1 MVVEK
6 QEGKWICLVLGYQH
20 IGKLSLDDIKSEVE
34 QFLGS
39 DLLRLCIIGGDL
51 TEKKFE
57 NLTESYVFVMV
68 KPPVDRFF
76 DIVKKSILFDH
87 VFRGDDNLVS
97 VFTDKEIRKMEAKG
111 NSIVSKPLKNET
123 FVRVKS
129 GLHGGLYG
137 IVVGSDKKQAT
148 CDVLFRFYTRTVIVP
163 IKRINLEANSSLGNI
178 MKRVKDGPAIK
189 KRKGSQCMSITTET
203 KLTTSRKIKRD

>member
-20 IGKLSLDDIKSEVE
+20 IGKLSFDDIKSEIE
-34 QFLGS
+34 QLFGRN
-39 DLLRLCIIGGDL
+39 LLHLCIIGGNL
-51 TEKKFE
+51 TENKFE
-57 NLTESYVFVMV
+57 NFIESYFFVMI

-76 DIVKKSILFDH
+76 EVVKRSVIFDH
-87 VFRGDDNLVS
+87 IFRDEDNQVS
-97 VFTDKEIRKMEAKG
+97 VFTDKEIQRMESRG
-111 NSIVSKPLKNET
+111 NSIVSKPLRNGT
-123 FVRVKS
+123 FIIVKS
-129 GLHGGLYG
+129 GLYGGLYG